1 MIEICIGIA
10 IMALALILLKF
21 IMEIKI
27 KKLKELSERTDLDAL
42 TEKLPNSEE
51 MTKSFLKKLKNEG
64 VNIKKSVDDKNE
76 TSLYL
81 VLSNTII
88 LGKMENKYARVQT
101 IAHEC
106 LHSIQNKKI
115 LWFNYIYSN
124 IYILCFWI
132 SIILTITKVSK
143 EYLFNIYLLTLLGLI
158 WYAIRNY
165 LEMDAMTKAPFLAK
179 EYLEDNNIPK
189 NDIET
194 LIDSYNEINKQS
206 IPATNYGLLAQV
218 LIRCIVYAIVAILCN
233 AF

>member
-42 TEKLPNSEE
+42 TEKLPKSEE

-106 LHSIQNKKI
+106 LHSIQNKKY
-115 LWFNYIYSN
+115 F
-124 IYILCFWI
+124 
-132 SIILTITKVSK
+132 
-143 EYLFNIYLLTLLGLI
+143 GLI
-158 WYAIRNY
+158 IFIQIFIFYV
-165 LEMDAMTKAPFLAK
+165 F
-179 EYLEDNNIPK
+179 
-189 NDIET
+189 
-194 LIDSYNEINKQS
+194 
-206 IPATNYGLLAQV
+206 GLV
-218 LIRCIVYAIVAILCN
+218 
-233 AF
+233 